1 MQFKEFDDKL
11 TAYIEE
17 NNTFGVL
24 QIMKG
29 DKVIYKKHFG
39 YENYEEGKAIDDD
52 TTYRYYSM
60 TKPFTATCIMLLY
73 EEGKISLEDRVCDI
87 LPSAKELCP
96 DITVKNLLQHTS
108 GLPELESF
116 GSPLLDDGR
125 VSFEKEVEW
134 LVRQPLDFSVGTQSY
149 YRNTNYSLLSLIVE
163 HLWDIPFE
171 QCLKKRVFE
180 PLAMDTMACEY
191 NEKKVPLRAY
201 GYELKDGKI
210 CRAPYGNMNIM
221 YGGGFTVGKLADM
234 TKFYRAIREKKL
246 LKPETW
252 ELVFTRADVGVFGL
266 GCYVI
271 KDVGLTCYQHTGG
284 SAGFRNMH
292 RYYPDPDLDFIFLSN
307 SGFGDA
313 REHIAKMVS
322 EYFLSDRHG
331 ETEKH
336 EMDKGFV

>member
-1 MQFKEFDDKL
+1 MAELSD
-11 TAYIEE
+11 AYPSIE
-17 NNTFGVL
+17 GAV
-24 QIMKG
+24 
-29 DKVIYKKHFG
+29 
-39 YENYEEGKAIDDD
+39 A
-52 TTYRYYSM
+52 TT
-60 TKPFTATCIMLLY
+60 
-73 EEGKISLEDRVCDI
+73 
-87 LPSAKELCP
+87 
-96 DITVKNLLQHTS
+96 TS
-108 GLPELESF
+108 GLPEMESF

-134 LVRQPLDFSVGTQSY
+134 LVRQPLDFPVGTQSY

-163 HLWDIPFE
+163 HLWDMPFE
-171 QCLKKRVFE
+171 QCLKKRLFT
-180 PLAMDTMACEY
+180 PLGMDTMACEY
-191 NEKKVPLRAY
+191 NEKKVSPRAY

-292 RYYPDPDLDFIFLSN
+292 RYYPDLDLESHSYDMHKPGGRIGHGGVMTALTTEQILDDLEMSSLILKTNDAFAYPFGDVDALGTCRN
-307 SGFGDA
+307 AVEQSGFLVGVTTRYGKA
-313 REHIAKMVS
+313 RP
-322 EYFLSDRHG
+322 G
-331 ETEKH
+331 
-336 EMDKGFV
+336 MDPYLLPRMRVNGRNSLMAFKTLL